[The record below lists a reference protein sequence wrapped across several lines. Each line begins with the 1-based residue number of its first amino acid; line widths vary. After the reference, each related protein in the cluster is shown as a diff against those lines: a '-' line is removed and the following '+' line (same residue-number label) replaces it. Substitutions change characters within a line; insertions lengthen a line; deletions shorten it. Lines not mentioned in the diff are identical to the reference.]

1 MADLFF
7 ESIFHGNDQF
17 HGIRGWVLVG
27 LLGCMLLAELYLVSE
42 IMRIFDAVLIIPIY
56 NSLQIL
62 STIALS
68 GVYWDNFQS
77 WSVRDSLLFIFGL
90 VLIFSGIGAV
100 SHGQKHQ
107 SMAHHADD
115 KRHYIIG
122 AKQNKDGNATR
133 SKIHSFSGNVD
144 DVEIDNVTDEDL
156 P

>member
-17 HGIRGWVLVG
+17 HGIRGWTLVG
-27 LLGCMLLAELYLVSE
+27 ILGCMLVAELYLVSE

-68 GVYWDNFQS
+68 GVYWDNFHA
-77 WSVRDSLLFIFGL
+77 WSVRDSLLFTFGL
-90 VLIFSGIGAV
+90 LLIFSGIGAV

-122 AKQNKDGNATR
+122 AKQNPNR

-144 DVEIDNVTDEDL
+144 NIEIEDISNEDL